1 MLLQYFYPTLKFSIS
16 LETVLA
22 HGDRVLLSSAK
33 LRIAEGS
40 IRKTRSL
47 IVKLKRIELTI
58 NHCVS

>member
-22 HGDRVLLSSAK
+22 HGDRVLSSSAK

-47 IVKLKRIELTI
+47 IDKLKRTELTI
-58 NHCVS
+58 NPCVS